1 MKRVWRRAVSL
12 FVLSV
17 GVLTGCAG
25 NYYDMMRHVQ
35 QAVQLGDYQR
45 ADELLSQEK
54 DLAEGRNRLLY
65 LLDKGLLA
73 HLKGQYTESNRLF
86 AEADARIEAE
96 ITTVAEV
103 ASAWLINDTTQ
114 PYEGEDFER
123 VLVHYYLALNYL
135 MLDNLEDALVECR
148 KLNTVLQ
155 ELNDR
160 YEKKDVYKTDAFV
173 LYLSGLIYEAMGET
187 NDALI
192 DYRNA
197 YDTYAADYQK
207 NYGTSA
213 PSQLLANILRTS
225 SALGFTDVFDTY
237 RQKFGGPTFL
247 TQQEYQDAARL
258 VVIWDNGLV
267 PYKRQRIYRDYIEL
281 DEHDKDRG
289 CYVKFAFPEF
299 TKRTP
304 IYQQA
309 TVSVGGNTTSLELAE
324 DISQIAIKNLED
336 RRLRT
341 VVKAVA
347 RNALKCLAEHEIA
360 KQNELLGWL
369 FAAFTE
375 VTEQADTR
383 SWLLLPANI
392 QIAQMLVQPGVADVE
407 LSFADA
413 SGQVTQQRY
422 NGIAFAKGKTT
433 FLIHRTF

>member
-1 MKRVWRRAVSL
+1 MKRVWRRAVYL

-25 NYYDMMRHVQ
+25 NYYDTMRQVQ

-45 ADELLSQEK
+45 ADELLSKEK

-73 HLKGQYTESNRLF
+73 HLNGQYVESNSLF

-96 ITTVAEV
+96 ITTITEV
-103 ASAWLINDTTQ
+103 ASEWLINDTTQ
-114 PYEGEDFER
+114 PYQGEDFER
-123 VLVHYYLALNYL
+123 VMVHYYLALNYL

-148 KLNTVLQ
+148 KLNTVLR
-155 ELNDR
+155 ELNAR

-197 YDTYAADYQK
+197 YDTYVADYQE

-213 PSQLLANILRTS
+213 PSQLLENMLRTS

-237 RQKFGGPTFL
+237 RQKFEGATLL
-247 TQQEYQDAARL
+247 TQQEYRDAARL

-267 PYKRQRIYRDYIEL
+267 PYKRQRVYREYLAL
-281 DEHDKDRG
+281 DENDKDRG

-299 TKRTP
+299 VKRTP
-304 IYQQA
+304 IYQRA

-324 DISQIAIKNLED
+324 DVSQIALKNLED

-392 QIAQMLVQPGVADVE
+392 QITQLLVQPGVADVE
-407 LSFADA
+407 LSFTDA
-413 SGQVTQQRY
+413 SGQVTPQRY
-422 NGIAFAKGKTT
+422 NGVTFAKGKTT